1 VEEEMNNIEI
11 ILKEIYKY
19 VYSTIDRVLG
29 YLFLKRKFYKRH
41 GYHLNLHNPQTFS
54 EKVVWKKVN
63 DRNPLLPVTADKYKV
78 RKYLTEKLGDK
89 DAKEI
94 LIPLLYVTDDPKTI
108 PFDKLPSRYI
118 IKSNFGSGQNLIVN
132 EKSAYSKKEI
142 IDTCQKWLKKSYGV
156 MYHEWAYQQIERKIV
171 IEELLLDETGNIPKD
186 FKFYIFRGKC
196 KMVLVICDRFSEL
209 TRTLY
214 SREWEKVPAK
224 YKSKKDAII
233 NKPHNYKAMLQLA
246 EKLGKEFDF
255 VRVDFY
261 SVGNK
266 VYFGE
271 MTHYPGSGMGIFTPR
286 SYDLELGK
294 NWEIIPRY
302 WT

>member
-1 VEEEMNNIEI
+1 MNNIEI

-78 RKYLTEKLGDK
+78 REYLTEKLGDK

-118 IKSNFGSGQNLIVN
+118 IKTNFGSGQTLIVN
-132 EKSAYSKKEI
+132 KESSYSKKEI
-142 IDTCQKWLKKSYGV
+142 IDICQKWLKKSYGV

-171 IEELLLDETGNIPKD
+171 IEELLLDENGNIPKD
-186 FKFYIFRGKC
+186 FKFFVFKGRC
-196 KMVLVICDRFSEL
+196 EMVQVDFNRFTNHS
-209 TRTLY
+209 RSLY
-214 SREWEKVPAK
+214 TREWEMIPAILRRK
-224 YKSKKDAII
+224 QGEKIE
-233 NKPHNYKAMLQLA
+233 KPKNY
-246 EKLGKEFDF
+246 
-255 VRVDFY
+255 
-261 SVGNK
+261 GN
-266 VYFGE
+266 
-271 MTHYPGSGMGIFTPR
+271 MSPPG
-286 SYDLELGK
+286 Y
-294 NWEIIPRY
+294 N
-302 WT
+302 